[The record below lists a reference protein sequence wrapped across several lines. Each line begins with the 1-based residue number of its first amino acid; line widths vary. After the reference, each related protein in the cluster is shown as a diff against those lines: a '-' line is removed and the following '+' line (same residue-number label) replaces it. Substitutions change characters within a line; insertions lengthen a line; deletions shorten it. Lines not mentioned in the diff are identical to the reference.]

1 MRKFTAMVAAILM
14 LGLLAAGSAFAAE
27 VIQGKCLEMNREA
40 KTLTIE
46 EYDINFDKEF
56 KFGHPTGIKTTVDIT
71 TAKVGI
77 EPVVDDILRIAFV
90 QNNDK
95 KVALKVMNITKQ
107 NLMKK

>member
-1 MRKFTAMVAAILM
+1 MRKFTAIAAATLL

-27 VIQGKCLEMNREA
+27 VIQGKCLEMNKEA

-46 EYDINFDKEF
+46 EYDINFDKDF
-56 KFGHPTGIKTTVDIT
+56 KFGHPTGINTTVDVA
-71 TAKVGI
+71 TAKVGM
-77 EPVVDDILRIAFV
+77 EPVPGDTLRIAYLV
-90 QNNDK
+90 KGDK